1 MAAAFNLF
9 PHGPSARSQWTALGD
24 NHGALDHFLQ
34 LSDVSRPRILGQQED
49 RYLPIDPST
58 VAFLAGK
65 HTNESTNPYGFFL
78 PQPLEEISVRRSDDT
93 RKHEGVEVKD
103 GRDDWI

>member
-1 MAAAFNLF
+1 
-9 PHGPSARSQWTALGD
+9 
-24 NHGALDHFLQ
+24 
-34 LSDVSRPRILGQQED
+34 
-49 RYLPIDPST
+49 